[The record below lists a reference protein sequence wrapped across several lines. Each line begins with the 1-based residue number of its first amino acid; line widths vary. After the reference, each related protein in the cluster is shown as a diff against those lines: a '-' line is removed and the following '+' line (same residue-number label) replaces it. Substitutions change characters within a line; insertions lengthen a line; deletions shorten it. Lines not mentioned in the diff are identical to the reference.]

1 MALIS
6 TKDAAA
12 RLKLSAR
19 RVQELVKQGRIPAQ
33 LIGGVYLIDHRDLAL
48 VKDRKTGRP
57 RKKAAEKKS
66 TRPWKPLRT
75 GDQKK

>member
-6 TKDAAA
+6 TKDAAL
-12 RLKLSAR
+12 RLKLSIR

-48 VKDRKTGRP
+48 VKNRRTGRP
-57 RKKAAEKKS
+57 KKPAG
-66 TRPWKPLRT
+66 TRNSK
-75 GDQKK
+75 